1 MAGLITK
8 FIEDNPEDG
17 DHNQYWYSE
26 STIAA
31 IIRDQVDQH
40 ELAGSPDGGL
50 TIAFL
55 STPSLYYSLP
65 EALRQNSYLFD
76 FDAGPDGLWLSDR
89 GYVAYDFNHPST
101 GIPIHLLGK
110 VDMVIIDPPFI
121 VEEVWAQYVIT
132 SKLLLKAGYDVDGV
146 PLGKAVMTTVREN
159 EGFLNNALGGSA
171 TAFRPSIPNL
181 TYQYEL
187 FANYPSKTYK
197 EVNPEIPI

>member
-101 GIPIHLLGK
+101 DIQIHCSGKWTWSLL
-110 VDMVIIDPPFI
+110 IRLIA
-121 VEEVWAQYVIT
+121 EEVWAQYVIT

-146 PLGKAVMTTVREN
+146 LLVR
-159 EGFLNNALGGSA
+159 
-171 TAFRPSIPNL
+171 
-181 TYQYEL
+181 Q
-187 FANYPSKTYK
+187 
-197 EVNPEIPI
+197 

>member
-31 IIRDQVDQH
+31 IIRDQVDQY
-40 ELAGSPDGGL
+40 EIAGSPAGGL

-76 FDAGPDGLWLSDR
+76 FGALIQFITHFLKLS
-89 GYVAYDFNHPST
+89 Y
-101 GIPIHLLGK
+101 
-110 VDMVIIDPPFI
+110 
-121 VEEVWAQYVIT
+121 
-132 SKLLLKAGYDVDGV
+132 
-146 PLGKAVMTTVREN
+146 GKAK
-159 EGFLNNALGGSA
+159 FLG
-171 TAFRPSIPNL
+171 
-181 TYQYEL
+181 
-187 FANYPSKTYK
+187 
-197 EVNPEIPI
+197 